1 MHQPSDDPFLDPE
14 TMYKELTP
22 PRPVLSPEEVRAI
35 LDESTVGDAIDPDH
49 YKVGGIEAIDYMK
62 AKSTPEEFEGY
73 LRLSSLKY
81 LSRAGHKGEA
91 LEDYRKALW
100 FVTRLVEE
108 GERE

>member
-1 MHQPSDDPFLDPE
+1 MHKPSDDPFLDPE

-22 PRPVLSPEEVRAI
+22 PRPVLSPEELRAI

-49 YKVGGIEAIDYMK
+49 YKVGGIETIDYMK

>member
-1 MHQPSDDPFLDPE
+1 MHKPSDDPFLDPE
-14 TMYKELTP
+14 TMYREPTP
-22 PRPVLSPEEVRAI
+22 PEPVLSPEELRAI

-49 YKVGGIEAIDYMK
+49 YKVGGIETIAYMK

-108 GERE
+108 GERG